1 MSDKVLYHNPRWGKS
16 RKAVLL
22 LEQNNIDFKIVEY
35 LKNPLSVDEIFVI
48 SEKLDKRPKDF
59 IRRQEG
65 DFKENNI
72 ISHIDND
79 KKLALCIEKF
89 PKIMERPIFVNGNK
103 AIIGRPPENVLSI
116 L

>member
-1 MSDKVLYHNPRWGKS
+1 M
-16 RKAVLL
+16 LL

-35 LKNPLSVDEIFVI
+35 LKNPLSVDEILVI

-59 IRRQEG
+59 IRKLER

-72 ISHIDND
+72 ISHIDDD
-79 KKLALCIEKF
+79 KMLALSIEKF

>member
-1 MSDKVLYHNPRWGKS
+1 M
-16 RKAVLL
+16 LL

-35 LKNPLSVDEIFVI
+35 LKNPLSVDEIFTI

-59 IRRQEG
+59 IRRLEG

-72 ISHIDND
+72 ISHIDDD
-79 KKLALCIEKF
+79 KMLAFCIEKF

>member
-1 MSDKVLYHNPRWGKS
+1 M
-16 RKAVLL
+16 LL

-35 LKNPLSVDEIFVI
+35 LKNPLSVDEIIVI

-59 IRRQEG
+59 IRKLER

-72 ISHIDND
+72 ISHIDDD
-79 KKLALCIEKF
+79 KMLALSIEKF

>member
-1 MSDKVLYHNPRWGKS
+1 M
-16 RKAVLL
+16 LL

-35 LKNPLSVDEIFVI
+35 LKNPLSVDEILVI

-59 IRRQEG
+59 IRKLEG

-72 ISHIDND
+72 ISHIDDD
-79 KKLALCIEKF
+79 KMLALSIEKF

>member
-22 LEQNNIDFKIVEY
+22 LEQNNIDFKIVNY
-35 LKNPLSVDEIFVI
+35 LKNPLSVDEILII
-48 SEKLDKRPKDF
+48 SEKLDKSPKDF
-59 IRRQEG
+59 IRKLEA

-72 ISHIDND
+72 ISHIDDDNM
-79 KKLALCIEKF
+79 LALCIEKF

>member
-1 MSDKVLYHNPRWGKS
+1 MSDRVLYHNRRWGKS

-35 LKNPLSVDEIFVI
+35 LKNPLSVDEILTI

-59 IRRQEG
+59 IRRIEG

-72 ISHIDND
+72 ISHIDDD
-79 KKLALCIEKF
+79 KMLALSIEKF

>member
-1 MSDKVLYHNPRWGKS
+1 M
-16 RKAVLL
+16 LL
-22 LEQNNIDFKIVEY
+22 LEKNNIDFKIVNY
-35 LKNPLSVDEIFVI
+35 LKNPLSVDEILII
-48 SEKLDKRPKDF
+48 SEKLDKSPKDF
-59 IRRQEG
+59 IRKLEA

-72 ISHIDND
+72 ISHIDDDNM
-79 KKLALCIEKF
+79 LALCIEKF

>member
-35 LKNPLSVDEIFVI
+35 LKNPLSVDEIFTI

-59 IRRQEG
+59 IRRLEG

-72 ISHIDND
+72 ISHIDDD
-79 KKLALCIEKF
+79 KMLALSIEKF